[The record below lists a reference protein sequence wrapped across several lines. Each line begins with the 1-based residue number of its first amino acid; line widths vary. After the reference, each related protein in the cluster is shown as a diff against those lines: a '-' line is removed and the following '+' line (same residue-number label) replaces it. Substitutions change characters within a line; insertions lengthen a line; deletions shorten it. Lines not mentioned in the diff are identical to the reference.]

1 MLVTCWDLN
10 DLFVNCNILA
20 ELDNLKIL
28 HKIEDSRQE
37 DLNELELRVYFLR
50 PMNVHKRIQN
60 TM

>member
-10 DLFVNCNILA
+10 YLFVNCNILA

-50 PMNVHKRIQN
+50 PMNVHKR
-60 TM
+60 